1 MVVSVDGSTL
11 FLWGYWFWLDL
22 FGVMTLAMR
31 SMVKVADVDALSVFL
46 GHTGIESGSSCRC
59 LVVVRCA

>member
-1 MVVSVDGSTL
+1 MQACLMVVSVDGWTL

-31 SMVKVADVDALSVFL
+31 SMGKVADVDALSSFL
-46 GHTGIESGSSCRC
+46 GHKN
-59 LVVVRCA
+59 